1 MKYESKLHSVTY
13 GTIIEQLNSTK
24 FNTREASLDCLRSV
38 ARSCIFLLQQE
49 FAFMNLKDLIK
60 LQQLNL
66 SEPIVRWLS
75 VANKKE
81 SYWSGESRAD
91 WLISVQKWLWK
102 KQLQELQDVTYITII
117 ADETCDVMAIYNVI
131 NEFLFE
137 LEKQLG
143 KKLILI
149 GQCFDGAS
157 ALRCQAQ
164 GHVRSRI
171 STFALYIHCRSHLI
185 NLCVKDTL
193 TREFF
198 KSHDLIHKTL
208 VFFNDSSQQLNIL
221 KQSQVIHGTSK
232 EGARVPRASE
242 TRWVYHCQIAN
253 FAWTHL
259 VAIVSALI
267 QIGESNADGSDTANG
282 YAIRF
287 VNEIFMYEVGIMKI
301 ILEHAKAF
309 LKQTENRTTTFDKFS
324 RCLDSTVV
332 RIKNA
337 LSEFDYD
344 TYNQKIKVCRD
355 ALPVTQRAPYSTRS
369 YRSTNN
375 NLNQDNT
382 NADMQTDLNSFGT
395 KFINSTLQ
403 SIDERFGEDSRIIMD
418 NISMF
423 TKLNEYN
430 NDEVLKNPLINL
442 YCSPMHYNHKGTDH
456 KVYERT
462 DEPLLCF
469 RNLEKE
475 LPQLRVLLKTS
486 KNDIQEK
493 KENNGMDDE
502 VCLLDVVKFL
512 SVNG

>member
-1 MKYESKLHSVTY
+1 MESYFITNGFLGIRQHEESELYKQCLMKYESKLHSETY

-24 FNTREASLDCLRSV
+24 VNTRESSLDYLRAV
-38 ARSCIFLLQQE
+38 ARSFIFLLQQE

-91 WLISVQKWLWK
+91 WLISAG
-102 KQLQELQDVTYITII
+102 VTR
-117 ADETCDVMAIYNVI
+117 ARETHWA
-131 NEFLFE
+131 
-137 LEKQLG
+137 
-143 KKLILI
+143 
-149 GQCFDGAS
+149 
-157 ALRCQAQ
+157 
-164 GHVRSRI
+164 
-171 STFALYIHCRSHLI
+171 
-185 NLCVKDTL
+185 
-193 TREFF
+193 
-198 KSHDLIHKTL
+198 
-208 VFFNDSSQQLNIL
+208 
-221 KQSQVIHGTSK
+221 
-232 EGARVPRASE
+232 
-242 TRWVYHCQIAN
+242 YHCQIAN

-267 QIGESNADGSDTANG
+267 QIGESSADGSDTANG

-287 VNEIFMYEVGIMKI
+287 VNEIFI
-301 ILEHAKAF
+301 
-309 LKQTENRTTTFDKFS
+309 
-324 RCLDSTVV
+324 CLDSTVV

-344 TYNQKIKVCRD
+344 TYNQKIKVCRN
-355 ALPVTQRAPYSTRS
+355 ALPVTQRTPYSTRS

-395 KFINSTLQ
+395 KFINSRLQ

-418 NISMF
+418 NILMF

-430 NDEVLKNPLINL
+430 NDEVLKNPLTNL
-442 YCSPMHYNHKGTDH
+442 YCSPMHYNH

-493 KENNGMDDE
+493 KENNGMNDE

-512 SVNG
+512 SVNGQYLVPEWF